1 MKIAIPTDYKKMEG
15 KVSDSFGRAIYYLI
29 YDTESEKV
37 EFIENRGAQARGGA
51 GIKAAQEVVDAK
63 VDILITPRC
72 GQNAAE
78 VLQGANIKLY
88 QSISGT
94 LEDNVKSFKADQL
107 TLSEDI
113 HPGYHEH

>member
-1 MKIAIPTDYKKMEG
+1 MKIAVPTDHKKMEG
-15 KVSDSFGRAIYYLI
+15 KVSDSFGRALYYLI
-29 YDTESEKV
+29 FDTEIEKV
-37 EFIENRGAQARGGA
+37 EFIENSGAQARGGA

-107 TLSEDI
+107 TLLEDI